1 MTPFQINGRPLGPSS
16 PCYFIA
22 DIAANHDGDLI
33 RAKELIY
40 QAKEAGADA
49 AKFQHF
55 RAETIVSRE
64 GFEAMNSKISH
75 QSKWSKPVFEVY
87 KGAAVPWEWTQELHD
102 TCKKAGID
110 FFTSPYDLEMID
122 LLDPFVP
129 AYKIGSGD
137 ISWLEIIRKIGSK
150 GKPVLLAAGASTL
163 SDIQRAMDVLLNE
176 SRVPTLLMQCN
187 TNYTGNLENFRF
199 VRLRALDT
207 FRAMYPNVPLGLSDH
222 TPGHATVLGAIAL
235 GACAIEKHF
244 TDDTNREGPDH
255 AFSMSPASW
264 REMVDRS
271 RELEAALADGNKQV
285 EENEKDTV
293 VVQRRCIRAAAD
305 LPAGSTIERCDLTVL
320 RPAPPLSIPPYDL
333 PLVVGR
339 TAKKLIRAG
348 EAILPEHLQ

>member
-1 MTPFQINGRPLGPSS
+1 
-16 PCYFIA
+16 
-22 DIAANHDGDLI
+22 
-33 RAKELIY
+33 
-40 QAKEAGADA
+40 
-49 AKFQHF
+49 
-55 RAETIVSRE
+55 
-64 GFEAMNSKISH
+64 
-75 QSKWSKPVFEVY
+75 
-87 KGAAVPWEWTQELHD
+87 
-102 TCKKAGID
+102 
-110 FFTSPYDLEMID
+110 
-122 LLDPFVP
+122 
-129 AYKIGSGD
+129 
-137 ISWLEIIRKIGSK
+137 
-150 GKPVLLAAGASTL
+150 
-163 SDIQRAMDVLLNE
+163 
-176 SRVPTLLMQCN
+176 
-187 TNYTGNLENFRF
+187 
-199 VRLRALDT
+199 
-207 FRAMYPNVPLGLSDH
+207 MYPNVPLGLSDH